1 MRLGR
6 PTQCTDIRRVLHRPD
21 LYGESVNSSA
31 NNSASWRGRM
41 GEMTASAVT
50 ASNVSILMHLLGKAP
65 ESNGVFLV
73 QNRIIG
79 QVNSAQVTTCS
90 PARCKGTLR
99 PAGCTCT
106 KGAEAGKGSNGAYL
120 LEPKSDQ
127 VHTIWQTP
135 SYGMGAVVF
144 SPNDYFSPN
153 SQQRWVGLIFSDF
166 NHTAL
171 GMPRTCAAALSTHP
185 RASFSGGLCAVTQI

>member
-1 MRLGR
+1 M
-6 PTQCTDIRRVLHRPD
+6 
-21 LYGESVNSSA
+21 YGEAITNSP
-31 NNSASWRGRM
+31 NNSASWRGQM
-41 GEMTASAVT
+41 GEMTAGMVT
-50 ASNVSILMHLLGKAP
+50 ASNVSVLMHLLGKSP
-65 ESNGVFLV
+65 ESNGEYLM

-79 QVNSAQVTTCS
+79 EVNSTQVTTCS

-99 PAGCTCT
+99 PTGCICT

-120 LEPKSDQ
+120 MEPKSDQ
-127 VHTIWQTP
+127 VHTIWMTS

-171 GMPRTCAAALSTHP
+171 GMPHLTGEKWGIVDEDIMLLQRCGTCS
-185 RASFSGGLCAVTQI
+185 S